1 MMRTQDTVINNTS
14 QTTKTGIRTLVMI
27 FWFAGLAI
35 VSGPLAEPGLS
46 AAPQKDQVVLM
57 VRNFGDAKVLQE
69 SSQVKKKDLV
79 VTRIFDAPV
88 ERVWKAWSDPEHVK
102 RWWGPNGF
110 TSPVARIDFR
120 EGGTSLVCMRSPDN
134 HDFYNTWSYRKIV
147 PNRLIEFVLDWA
159 DKDGN
164 RVDPIQMG
172 LPPGMPRDVRHV
184 ITFKAV
190 AGNKTEMTVT
200 EYGYTSDEVMNLSRA
215 GLEECLD
222 KMAAI
227 FGKG

>member
-102 RWWGPNGF
+102 RWWERNGF
-110 TSPVARIDFR
+110 TTPVASITYS
-120 EGGTSLVCMRSPDN
+120 TSR
-134 HDFYNTWSYRKIV
+134 TTK
-147 PNRLIEFVLDWA
+147 
-159 DKDGN
+159 
-164 RVDPIQMG
+164 
-172 LPPGMPRDVRHV
+172 
-184 ITFKAV
+184 
-190 AGNKTEMTVT
+190 
-200 EYGYTSDEVMNLSRA
+200 
-215 GLEECLD
+215 
-222 KMAAI
+222 
-227 FGKG
+227 